1 MAAAPAGPAV
11 PLASWS
17 AATGGKNGSMA
28 VATRE
33 SMKAGSSSSATA
45 GEALISHL
53 VRGRVRVR
61 VRVRV
66 GVGVGVRGRG
76 RGRVSVD
83 RAQPD
88 AQVGV
93 DEEVVPEEMEGA
105 VVVAWDVDT

>member
-1 MAAAPAGPAV
+1 LAAAPAGPAV

-61 VRVRV
+61 VRV

-93 DEEVVPEEMEGA
+93 DEEVVPKEMEGA
-105 VVVAWDVDT
+105 VVVAWDVDM

>member
-1 MAAAPAGPAV
+1 
-11 PLASWS
+11 
-17 AATGGKNGSMA
+17 MA

-53 VRGRVRVR
+53 VRVRVR

-93 DEEVVPEEMEGA
+93 DEEVVPKEMEGA
-105 VVVAWDVDT
+105 VVVAWDVDM

>member
-1 MAAAPAGPAV
+1 LAAAPAGPAV

-61 VRVRV
+61 VRV

-105 VVVAWDVDT
+105 VVVAWDVDM

>member
-1 MAAAPAGPAV
+1 
-11 PLASWS
+11 
-17 AATGGKNGSMA
+17 MA

>member
-1 MAAAPAGPAV
+1 
-11 PLASWS
+11 
-17 AATGGKNGSMA
+17 MA

-53 VRGRVRVR
+53 VRGRVR

-93 DEEVVPEEMEGA
+93 DEEVVPKEMEGA
-105 VVVAWDVDT
+105 VVVAWDVDM